1 MATAFSSSPYVIV
14 QKYNAGKSCADAE
27 LSGITTYLADGK
39 CHKTDTAKSYRAAR
53 KADGSAT
60 VQSYTDAVCG
70 TSGTVFTV
78 NAADGTA
85 HACVSDTKVY
95 GDNTTPLYLT
105 STVNYDTTANTC
117 SSGVPSL
124 VSTVVANV
132 DTTCSTTSVC
142 TGSAAPYTGTKCS
155 SASSYLTD
163 MATAFSSSPYVIVE
177 KYTAGQSCAADQL
190 TGVTTYLADGK
201 CHKTDTAKSYRTTR
215 SADNSAVIKTYT
227 DAVCA
232 TGEVVTTV
240 IAADGTAHSCVSNT
254 KVYGAGATPLY
265 LTSTVNYD
273 TSANTCKSGLPS
285 FVATTVVAV
294 DVCSATTTCTGQAA
308 PYSGTSCSST
318 LTYKDDIAAAFGVNP
333 YVIVEKYTAGQSCA
347 ADQLTGVTTYLA
359 DGKCHKTDTAKSYR
373 TTRSADNSA
382 VIKTYTDA
390 VCATGEVV
398 TTVIAADGTAHS
410 CVSNTKVYG
419 AGATPL
425 YLTSTV
431 NYDTSANTCK
441 SGLPSFVATTVV
453 AVDVCSATTT
463 CTGQAAPYSGTS
475 CSSTLTYKD
484 DMAAVFGSNPYVIVE
499 KYTAGQSCAADQL
512 SSIATYLADG
522 KCHKTGPSSSYR
534 VTRSADNSAA
544 IKTFTDSTCG
554 TGGTV
559 LPVTASQTANSCV
572 TGATGIADTKV
583 YYGGS
588 ATPLYLSSTMTYDT
602 STNSCKSGLPTSVTT
617 TIVPVDV
624 CSPTTTCTGQA
635 APFSGTSC
643 SSTLTYKD
651 DIAAA
656 FGVNPYVIVEKYTAG
671 QSCAADQLTG
681 VTTYLADGKCHK
693 TDTAKSY
700 RTTRSADNSAV
711 IKTYTDAVCATG
723 EVVTTV
729 IAADGTAHSCVSNT
743 KVYGAGATPLY
754 LASTVSYETDANS
767 CKSGLPS
774 YVTTTVV
781 AVDLCSPTTTCT
793 GQAAPYSGTSC
804 SSTLTYMDDMAA
816 AFGSNPYVIVEKYTA
831 GQTCAAAQ
839 LSSITTYLADG
850 KCHKTSS
857 SASYRATRKADNS
870 ATVQPYT
877 DAVCGTSGALLTVS
891 AADGTS
897 NACTSD
903 TKVYGASTTPLY
915 LTSTVSYDT
924 NANSCKSG
932 LPSYVTTT
940 VGAFAVC
947 VPSSICT
954 GQSSPYTGTSCS
966 STLSYK
972 DDMAAAFG
980 PNPYVIVQKYNSGQS
995 CAAAELSS
1003 VTTYLADGKC
1013 HKTDTAKSYRATR
1026 KADNSATIKTYTDAV
1041 CGTGETVTPVS
1052 ASQGTS
1058 NACTSDTKVYG
1069 AGTTPLYLTSTVSY
1083 DANTN
1088 LCKSGLPSYVTTAVG
1103 NTDACTP
1110 SIACTGQIAP
1120 YTGISC
1126 STVSSYKADMAAAFG
1141 SNPYLIVKKYNAG
1154 KKCAAA
1160 ELSGVTTYLADGK
1173 CHKTGSSTSYAATRS
1188 ADGSAVIQ
1196 TYTDATCGVA
1206 GTRLTV
1212 TAAQTANSCAADAG
1226 GILDTKVYGSG
1237 KTTTVY
1243 SSAYYFDTNTNN
1255 CQSGLPTQVVTL
1267 KVDSS
1272 TCPTSTT
1279 CSGQAAPYS
1288 GTKCG
1293 STLTYKDDMA
1303 AAFGSN
1309 PYVIME
1315 TYTAG
1320 QSCAAAQLSGITT
1333 YLADGKCHKTDTS
1346 KSYRATRSADNSA
1359 TIKTYTDAVC
1369 STGVVVSTV

>member
-1 MATAFSSSPYVIV
+1 
-14 QKYNAGKSCADAE
+14 
-27 LSGITTYLADGK
+27 
-39 CHKTDTAKSYRAAR
+39 
-53 KADGSAT
+53 
-60 VQSYTDAVCG
+60 
-70 TSGTVFTV
+70 
-78 NAADGTA
+78 
-85 HACVSDTKVY
+85 
-95 GDNTTPLYLT
+95 
-105 STVNYDTTANTC
+105 
-117 SSGVPSL
+117 
-124 VSTVVANV
+124 
-132 DTTCSTTSVC
+132 
-142 TGSAAPYTGTKCS
+142 
-155 SASSYLTD
+155 
-163 MATAFSSSPYVIVE
+163 
-177 KYTAGQSCAADQL
+177 
-190 TGVTTYLADGK
+190 
-201 CHKTDTAKSYRTTR
+201 
-215 SADNSAVIKTYT
+215 
-227 DAVCA
+227 
-232 TGEVVTTV
+232 
-240 IAADGTAHSCVSNT
+240 
-254 KVYGAGATPLY
+254 
-265 LTSTVNYD
+265 
-273 TSANTCKSGLPS
+273 
-285 FVATTVVAV
+285 
-294 DVCSATTTCTGQAA
+294 
-308 PYSGTSCSST
+308 
-318 LTYKDDIAAAFGVNP
+318 
-333 YVIVEKYTAGQSCA
+333 
-347 ADQLTGVTTYLA
+347 
-359 DGKCHKTDTAKSYR
+359 
-373 TTRSADNSA
+373 
-382 VIKTYTDA
+382 
-390 VCATGEVV
+390 
-398 TTVIAADGTAHS
+398 
-410 CVSNTKVYG
+410 
-419 AGATPL
+419 
-425 YLTSTV
+425 
-431 NYDTSANTCK
+431 
-441 SGLPSFVATTVV
+441 
-453 AVDVCSATTT
+453 
-463 CTGQAAPYSGTS
+463 
-475 CSSTLTYKD
+475 
-484 DMAAVFGSNPYVIVE
+484 
-499 KYTAGQSCAADQL
+499 
-512 SSIATYLADG
+512 
-522 KCHKTGPSSSYR
+522 
-534 VTRSADNSAA
+534 
-544 IKTFTDSTCG
+544 
-554 TGGTV
+554 
-559 LPVTASQTANSCV
+559 
-572 TGATGIADTKV
+572 
-583 YYGGS
+583 
-588 ATPLYLSSTMTYDT
+588 
-602 STNSCKSGLPTSVTT
+602 
-617 TIVPVDV
+617 
-624 CSPTTTCTGQA
+624 
-635 APFSGTSC
+635 
-643 SSTLTYKD
+643 
-651 DIAAA
+651 
-656 FGVNPYVIVEKYTAG
+656 
-671 QSCAADQLTG
+671 
-681 VTTYLADGKCHK
+681 
-693 TDTAKSY
+693 
-700 RTTRSADNSAV
+700 
-711 IKTYTDAVCATG
+711 
-723 EVVTTV
+723 
-729 IAADGTAHSCVSNT
+729 
-743 KVYGAGATPLY
+743 
-754 LASTVSYETDANS
+754 
-767 CKSGLPS
+767 
-774 YVTTTVV
+774 
-781 AVDLCSPTTTCT
+781 
-793 GQAAPYSGTSC
+793 
-804 SSTLTYMDDMAA
+804 MAA

-877 DAVCGTSGALLTVS
+877 DAVCGTAGALLTVS

-1088 LCKSGLPSYVTTAVG
+1088 LCKSGLPSYVTAAVGAFAVCVPSSDCTGQSSPYTGTSCSSTLSYKDDMAAAFGPNPYVIVQKYNSGQSCAAAELSSVTTYLADGKCHKTDTAKSYRATRKADNSATIKTYTDAVCGTGETVTPVSASQGTSNACTSDTKVYGAGTTPLYLTSTVNYDTDANTCSSGAPSLVTTAVG

-1333 YLADGKCHKTDTS
+1333 
-1346 KSYRATRSADNSA
+1346 
-1359 TIKTYTDAVC
+1359 
-1369 STGVVVSTV
+1369 